1 MKEVADLPQ
10 QERWVET
17 RNRRSWHPKVKAGL
31 YLVDAFAIAIT
42 LTLVHVISFGFANQ
56 QIDSEHNIPFG
67 YTGLGLVLG
76 LAWLLV
82 LSLADTRNIRYLGL
96 GSEEYRL
103 VMKASTYF
111 FATIIIISYL
121 TKTDFGR
128 MYVLLAY
135 PIGIGMLLFG
145 RWFSRRCLVNWRA
158 RGRALSRVM
167 IIGDVESGNHLHRT
181 LVESKNSGLSPVAAY
196 LPRSEEGSRLA
207 DSSIPTLGYSPDA
220 KEVLR
225 VVREN
230 NIHAVAVS
238 TGHNL
243 NPAELRRLG
252 WALAAAHVA
261 LIMAP
266 AMTDIAG
273 PRIHTQPMNGMPLI
287 HVHTPRLTGMQAFAK
302 RSLDIVA
309 SGLGMIL
316 LAPLMLPIILL
327 IKKDGGPAFFTHERI
342 GYHGNPFQMYKL
354 RSMVTNAEEIKE
366 ELIAQQGGK
375 ALLFKMEDDPR
386 ITTIGKFIRKYSIDE
401 LPQLWNV
408 FIGDMSLVG
417 PRPMVAAEVAEYE
430 EDAYRRL
437 LVKPG
442 ITGLWQVSGR
452 SNLSWEE
459 SIRLDLY
466 YVENWS
472 FAGDLLIL
480 GRTVK
485 AVFAQDG
492 AY

>member
-1 MKEVADLPQ
+1 MTDLPQ

-17 RNRRSWHPKVKAGL
+17 RNRRSWHPKVRVAL
-31 YLVDAFAIAIT
+31 YLADALAITIT
-42 LTLVHVISFGFANQ
+42 LTLVHIISIGFEDQAV
-56 QIDSEHNIPFG
+56 DGAKDLPFG
-67 YTGLGLVLG
+67 YVGAGIL
-76 LAWLLV
+76 LAISWFTA
-82 LSLADTRNIRYLGL
+82 LSLANTRNIRYLGQ
-96 GSEEYRL
+96 GNEEYRL
-103 VMKASTYF
+103 IVKASTYF
-111 FATIIIISYL
+111 FGLITVVSFL

-135 PIGIGMLLFG
+135 PLGIALLVAFRLAAR
-145 RWFSRRCLVNWRA
+145 RWLISWRA
-158 RGRALSRVM
+158 KGRALSRVM
-167 IIGDVESGNHLHRT
+167 IIGDKESGDHLYQT
-181 LVESKNSGLSPVAAY
+181 LLGARNSGLNPVAAY
-196 LPRSEEGSRLA
+196 LPHSRPGTSLA
-207 DSSIPTLGYSPDA
+207 DGAIPTLGYSTDPQ
-220 KEVLR
+220 EILQI
-225 VVREN
+225 VREN

-243 NPAELRRLG
+243 NPQELRRLG

-273 PRIHTQPMNGMPLI
+273 PRIHTQPMNGVPLI
-287 HVHTPRLTGMQAFAK
+287 HVHTPRLEGIQAFAK

-309 SGLGMIL
+309 SGLGMVL
-316 LAPLMLPIILL
+316 LAPLILPIILL

-342 GYHGNPFQMYKL
+342 GYHGEPFQMYKL
-354 RSMVTNAEEIKE
+354 RSMVTNAEEIKD

-386 ITTIGKFIRKYSIDE
+386 ITKVGKFIRKYSIDE

-430 EDAYRRL
+430 DDAYRRL

-459 SIRLDLY
+459 AIRLDLY

-472 FAGDLLIL
+472 FAGDLAIL
-480 GRTVK
+480 LRTVK